1 MSALPPNPGGPS
13 MLARVFPATR
23 TNFPPFV
30 ATLPPGRDRH
40 HQVAAASR
48 QDKPGSSENRKSAR
62 KFPSTLPAAN
72 APALGA
78 TYLHSGKSCQ
88 AGSKTPTRPNTTRE
102 SCGRTARESS
112 DTEDYVP
119 TNPEICGVNI
129 MAPRNRSCP
138 GTLAAED
145 SRPTPETCSKWPV
158 TQPRTPWLV
167 ANPKPKEWCAAPS
180 PATAPR

>member
-1 MSALPPNPGGPS
+1 MSALPPNPCGPS

-30 ATLPPGRDRH
+30 ATLPLGRVRRH
-40 HQVAAASR
+40 PAVAASR

-88 AGSKTPTRPNTTRE
+88 AVSKTPTRPNTTRE

-119 TNPEICGVNI
+119 TNPEICGANI
-129 MAPRNRSCP
+129 MALQNRSYR
-138 GTLAAED
+138 GTLAEED
-145 SRPTPETCSKWPV
+145 LRPTLETCSKWRAI
-158 TQPRTPWLV
+158 Q
-167 ANPKPKEWCAAPS
+167 
-180 PATAPR
+180 PAT